1 MRTTLAVALALALPA
16 CDGSSSPNNPT
27 PTPATPTWTLSG
39 SVISLENVD
48 IAINGATV
56 TVLDGPS
63 ANRSAMTDADG
74 RFTLANL
81 QQGGFTVRVSANGYQ
96 SVSRGITLTRNTFM
110 DFGLRPD
117 PRAILIVEGS
127 LAYDPLPDGSV
138 NIRATGVNT
147 GKGCAWNVSGLSTLT
162 GTSGFTLTLSWELNR
177 ATIIRPGERF
187 QYVLGPV
194 SQADIARFGSSGT
207 YSTSVS
213 FSSLPCP

>member
-1 MRTTLAVALALALPA
+1 FLCNASSSLSLDKVRDFSRHTSINVRFTSRDALTNCRGISPVSSPRLRQPGRRRGRAGINMRTTLAVALALALPA

-117 PRAILIVEGS
+117 PRAILIVERPPPD
-127 LAYDPLPDGSV
+127 DPLP
-138 NIRATGVNT
+138 
-147 GKGCAWNVSGLSTLT
+147 
-162 GTSGFTLTLSWELNR
+162 
-177 ATIIRPGERF
+177 P
-187 QYVLGPV
+187 
-194 SQADIARFGSSGT
+194 
-207 YSTSVS
+207 
-213 FSSLPCP
+213 